1 MTMKDEEKDV
11 FTELSDNNRIS
22 PLDFKEPELHDFDA
36 TSIFELDESQPEKK
50 SHRIFGKRSTRRANV
65 KIKENIYETEEVQ
78 EPVVEEVVTEEPIV
92 EEEVV
97 AEEPIVEEKVV
108 AEEPVVEEEVVA
120 EEPVVEEEVVT
131 EEPVVEEEIPSS
143 LNTIDEEEA
152 ELDEAMEETLEEM
165 EADDVEDDF
174 EEESFQHKGLY
185 DDKNLELFEDK
196 KHFYL
201 SQYSIVEEYL
211 HEQSSDGYHFVRH
224 EGKKYYFVEGQPAN
238 YYYSIDYFREEP
250 SEEQWNQWE
259 RDGWKLI
266 SKEPGKRKKDLGWLI
281 FRNLQKDGEYK
292 KEIDNDEEKYRFFKK
307 YSNSCRSNLFV
318 IFICMFC
325 CLITAFLQYRF
336 NGYEVGIG
344 ISIFLF
350 VVSFIL
356 FCSYYRMLRHAKKRV
371 RLLKARLRVKEAN
384 RIQIE
389 QNQYDVSE
397 SEAELETDWN
407 TLSGREPK
415 KKKKR
420 RRS

>member
-1 MTMKDEEKDV
+1 MTMKDEEKNA
-11 FTELSDNNRIS
+11 FTDLSDSNRIS

-36 TSIFELDESQPEKK
+36 ASIFELDDSQPEKK
-50 SHRIFGKRSTRRANV
+50 SHRIFGKRATRRANV

-78 EPVVEEVVTEEPIV
+78 EEPAAVTEEVEEVQETEPVVSEEVQEEVQETEEP
-92 EEEVV
+92 EQ
-97 AEEPIVEEKVV
+97 EPV
-108 AEEPVVEEEVVA
+108 VVEEETPSPQITI
-120 EEPVVEEEVVT
+120 EVE
-131 EEPVVEEEIPSS
+131 
-143 LNTIDEEEA
+143 TIDEEEA
-152 ELDEAMEETLEEM
+152 ELDEAMEEALEEM
-165 EADDVEDDF
+165 EEDDNEEEEDF

-185 DDKNLELFEDK
+185 DDKDLDLFEDK

-211 HEQSSDGYHFVRH
+211 HEQSNDGYHFVRH

-250 SEEQWNQWE
+250 SEEQWSQWE

-356 FCSYYRMLRHAKKRV
+356 FCSYYRMLRHSKKRV

-384 RIQIE
+384 RIQME
-389 QNQYDVSE
+389 QNEYDISE
-397 SEAELETDWN
+397 SESELETDWN
-407 TLSGREPK
+407 TISRREPE